1 MKRQSKNNRSRLT
14 GLKNTIRGW
23 KLGYIVIAIIVIV
36 IIVLRLSL
44 NGIVKNYVNKKL
56 NDLPG
61 YTGHVDDIS
70 IALFRG
76 AYVIEGL
83 QLKKKTDP
91 AKYPFLDIGRTDLSI
106 EWEAL
111 FKGRLVGEVM
121 LDRPIINILSSEDI
135 SKEPS
140 KESWTK
146 TVKALMPMTINHL
159 TVNEGRFAYYDFDK
173 KPPFNLHIN
182 DLQLTALNLANVQKT
197 NDKLPS
203 TVTLSGTSIG
213 GGNLKANAK
222 VNIIK
227 TIPDFDADL
236 KLTNINLLSL
246 NPLLEASV
254 KFDVER
260 GSLDVYGKL
269 KVTDGEMHGYIKP
282 FIKDLKV
289 LDVKK
294 DIKKKGGILRV
305 AKKAIVGLFAK
316 AVENPKSKKIAT
328 VVPLKG
334 KIKDVKTSGWQTF
347 IGVLKNAFIQA
358 LHESIAGGLKDKEPA
373 KQD

>member
-222 VNIIK
+222 VNII
-227 TIPDFDADL
+227 
-236 KLTNINLLSL
+236 
-246 NPLLEASV
+246 
-254 KFDVER
+254 
-260 GSLDVYGKL
+260 
-269 KVTDGEMHGYIKP
+269 
-282 FIKDLKV
+282 
-289 LDVKK
+289 
-294 DIKKKGGILRV
+294 
-305 AKKAIVGLFAK
+305 
-316 AVENPKSKKIAT
+316 
-328 VVPLKG
+328 
-334 KIKDVKTSGWQTF
+334 
-347 IGVLKNAFIQA
+347 
-358 LHESIAGGLKDKEPA
+358 
-373 KQD
+373 